1 MSFVSGP
8 AVFSDR
14 ALKTLSAKVLV
25 VRVASWAEIRKA
37 HPENVM
43 APIKLGYA
51 VSLLESR
58 GHRVTFIDGETGAY
72 TRDDVL
78 MTMRTMQPH
87 IVVLHGIT
95 TAVPSIQRMGHLTRD
110 LLPNALVVASGQH
123 ATARPQDFLYEGS
136 PFHACP
142 QYEYEES
149 ISDLVEAW
157 TLGDGELEKVPG
169 VAMPDGE
176 GGFYRTPP
184 RALREDLDTLPY
196 PRHELFMRHEYQ
208 VFHPTDVTGK
218 RRWGFLMSSRGC
230 PYPCLYCSPTLRNS
244 YGRKMR
250 YRSAENVAGEME
262 DLVRLG
268 CTVLH
273 FKDDIFT
280 INKARVMELCEEIRR
295 RKLKVSWTVQTRAD
309 HVDYE
314 LLSSMRSAGCC
325 TVSFGIESGSPRI
338 LDVLRKQ
345 ETVQDSIDAADA
357 ARKAGL
363 HLVNFYL
370 LGNPTETLAD
380 MQMTLDLAKRL
391 DPDLLQV
398 GFFTPYPGS
407 PYYEEVF
414 RTEGHDLSP
423 DEFSHYNKI
432 INLSDVPTPQLKAF
446 QKKFYREMI
455 FRPRFAAR
463 FLRNRLRGFPSNLSH
478 ELRFFQ
484 LSAKFLLSNL
494 GRRNDA

>member
-8 AVFSDR
+8 AVFADR
-14 ALKTLSAKVLV
+14 ALKTFSAKVLI

-37 HPENVM
+37 HPENIM

-51 VSLLESR
+51 VALLERR
-58 GHRVTFIDGETGAY
+58 GHRVTFIDGETGSY
-72 TRDDVL
+72 RREDVL
-78 MTMRTMQPH
+78 MTMRTMRPDV
-87 IVVLHGIT
+87 VVLHGIT
-95 TAVPSIQRMGHLTRD
+95 TAVPSLQRMGRLTREI
-110 LLPNALVVASGQH
+110 LPDALIVASGQH
-123 ATARPQDFLYEGS
+123 ATAAPSDYLYDGS
-136 PFHACP
+136 PFQACP
-142 QYEYEES
+142 QHEYEES

-157 TLGDGELEKVPG
+157 SIGEAELKNVPG
-169 VAMPDGE
+169 LALPDGE
-176 GGFYRTPP
+176 GGYYRTPG
-184 RALREDLDTLPY
+184 RELRDDLDTLPY
-196 PRHELFMRHEYQ
+196 PRHELFMRPEYQ
-208 VFHPTDVTGK
+208 VFHPTDVTEK

-250 YRSAENVAGEME
+250 YRSADSVVGEME
-262 DLVRLG
+262 YLVRLG

-280 INKARVMELCEEIRR
+280 VNRDRVMALCAEIKR
-295 RKLKVSWTVQTRAD
+295 RKLQVSWTVQTRAD
-309 HVDYE
+309 CVDYE
-314 LLSSMRSAGCC
+314 LLSEMRSAGCC

-338 LDVLRKQ
+338 LEVLRKK
-345 ETVQDSIDAADA
+345 ESVQDSIDAAAA

-363 HLVNFYL
+363 FLVNFYL
-370 LGNPTETLAD
+370 LGNPTETMAD

-414 RTEGHDLSP
+414 KSEDHTLAP
-423 DEFSHYNKI
+423 NEFSHYNKI
-432 INLSDVPTPQLKAF
+432 INLSEVPTPELRTF

-455 FRPRFAAR
+455 FRPRFATR
-463 FLRNRLRGFPSNLSH
+463 FVRNRLRGLSANLGH

-484 LSAKFLLSNL
+484 LSAKFLLSSL
-494 GRRNDA
+494 GGRRA